1 MSDTLRVAL
10 AGGGT
15 GGHLYPALAI
25 AEMVAE
31 QQPAVEFLFFG
42 TSGKIEARVV
52 PEHGYSFAS
61 IWISGFHRSL
71 RPGNLLFPVKV
82 IASLWQSWTA
92 LRRFR
97 PHVVV
102 GTGGFVCG
110 PVLFVASAM
119 GIPTVIHE
127 SNSYP
132 GVTTRMLASRVD
144 RVLTAFDDTKQWLRR
159 RDNVTLVGTPVRKGL
174 GTAQRDV
181 ACRKFGLDPAR
192 RVVMILGGSLGAA
205 SINRAVA
212 RHAAAFRDAGIQL
225 LWQTGR
231 TEEATY
237 TREFDSAGVGHVA
250 GFIDDMNAAYAASD
264 LVVCR
269 AGASTLAELT
279 FIGKAS
285 VLVPY
290 PHAAADHQ
298 TKNARS
304 MESAGAAEVVVDK
317 DVMDELAPK
326 VLRIAQDAG
335 MCRRMAEAARTL
347 GRPDAAGE
355 IAHIIL
361 RMVQS

>member
-1 MSDTLRVAL
+1 MADTLRVAL

-25 AEMVAE
+25 AEAVAE
-31 QQPAVEFLFFG
+31 QRPDVGFLFFG

-52 PEHGYSFAS
+52 PQRGFPFTP

-71 RPGNLLFPVKV
+71 RPANFLFPVKV
-82 IASLWQSWTA
+82 IVSLWQSWTT

-102 GTGGFVCG
+102 GTGGYVCG

-132 GVTTRMLASRVD
+132 GVTTRMLASRVN
-144 RVLTAFDDTKQWLRR
+144 RVLISFDDTRRWLRR
-159 RDNVTLVGTPVRKGL
+159 TDPVALVGTPVRKGL
-174 GTAQRDV
+174 GTAQRDD
-181 ACRKFGLDPAR
+181 ACRAFGLDPGR

-205 SINRAVA
+205 SINRAIA
-212 RHAAAFRDAGIQL
+212 RHATTLRDAGIQL

-231 TEEATY
+231 TEEAAY
-237 TREFDSAGVGHVA
+237 VREFGAAGVGHVV

-279 FIGKAS
+279 AIGMAS

-298 TKNARS
+298 TQNARS
-304 MESAGAAEVVVDK
+304 LESAGAAEVVVDQN
-317 DVMDELAPK
+317 VMDHLVPT
-326 VLRIAQDAG
+326 VLRIAQDTDTR
-335 MCRRMAEAARTL
+335 RRMAAAARTL

-361 RMVQS
+361 RMVQP

>member
-1 MSDTLRVAL
+1 MANTLRVAL

-25 AEMVAE
+25 AEQLAE
-31 QQPAVEFLFFG
+31 QLPAVEFLFFG

-52 PEHGYSFAS
+52 PQRGYPFAS
-61 IWISGFHRSL
+61 IWISGFHRSF
-71 RPGNLLFPVKV
+71 RPENLLFPVKV
-82 IASLWQSWTA
+82 IVSLWQSWTV

-102 GTGGFVCG
+102 GTGGYVCG
-110 PVLFVASAM
+110 PVLFAASAM

-144 RVLTAFDDTKQWLRR
+144 RVLIAFDDSKRWLRR
-159 RDNVTLVGTPVRKGL
+159 TDHVTLVGTPVRRGL
-174 GTAQRDV
+174 GTAQRD
-181 ACRKFGLDPAR
+181 ASCKKFGLDPLR

-212 RHAAAFRDAGIQL
+212 HHAAAFRGAELQL
-225 LWQTGR
+225 LWQIGR
-231 TEEATY
+231 TEEAAY
-237 TREFDSAGVGHVA
+237 VKEFGNAGVGHVT
-250 GFIDDMNAAYAASD
+250 GFIDDMDAAYAASD

-279 FIGKAS
+279 AIGKAS

-298 TKNARS
+298 TKNARTL
-304 MESAGAAEVVVDK
+304 ESAGAAEMVADK
-317 DVMDELAPK
+317 DVMDHLAAN
-326 VLRIAQDAG
+326 VLRIAQDPEA
-335 MCRRMAEAARTL
+335 CRRMAAAARTL

-355 IAHIIL
+355 IAHII
-361 RMVQS
+361 RTMVQP